1 MISNMKR
8 IVVLFVYTNILCT
21 ISKAQDNY
29 KYHRSSLYSVLL
41 KHDERPFASEIIDAF
56 NSIPIP
62 DKFDNHNLSKRVFKA
77 AILQKSD
84 TTELDDQKSYID
96 ELLLKNAIG
105 RRLVAKWFN
114 HSKDGTFNI
123 ELLVQRGFYDASAFD
138 IALSEKT
145 TVGKEHIIRDAGKE
159 LVSNTY
165 VLVNDIVFY
174 DRRETGKTLSS
185 VVSGIGLASSLIP
198 GVGLFAPAATT
209 AATSLTDVVA
219 GFSVKV
225 TSYLYKLNWTEEAEG
240 TFYNEFWSAVP
251 NEVKAKAFNQDK
263 KTFTLQYIG
272 KQTVKSGVTT
282 MKGVNKREEYFIKVC
297 TRALDKSIAQLQKE
311 HQEFRVKTPL
321 LSTEPL
327 TAQIGI
333 KEGVTEDSKYEVL
346 EVIEEDGFT
355 KYKRVGVI
363 KPIKNKI
370 WDNRYLAEYEEENLG
385 SELTATE
392 FEKISGDDFYPGM
405 LIREINN

>member
-1 MISNMKR
+1 
-8 IVVLFVYTNILCT
+8 
-21 ISKAQDNY
+21 
-29 KYHRSSLYSVLL
+29 
-41 KHDERPFASEIIDAF
+41 
-56 NSIPIP
+56 
-62 DKFDNHNLSKRVFKA
+62 
-77 AILQKSD
+77 
-84 TTELDDQKSYID
+84 
-96 ELLLKNAIG
+96 
-105 RRLVAKWFN
+105 
-114 HSKDGTFNI
+114 
-123 ELLVQRGFYDASAFD
+123 
-138 IALSEKT
+138 
-145 TVGKEHIIRDAGKE
+145 
-159 LVSNTY
+159 
-165 VLVNDIVFY
+165 
-174 DRRETGKTLSS
+174 
-185 VVSGIGLASSLIP
+185 
-198 GVGLFAPAATT
+198 
-209 AATSLTDVVA
+209 
-219 GFSVKV
+219 
-225 TSYLYKLNWTEEAEG
+225 
-240 TFYNEFWSAVP
+240 
-251 NEVKAKAFNQDK
+251 
-263 KTFTLQYIG
+263 
-272 KQTVKSGVTT
+272 

>member
-1 MISNMKR
+1 MKK
-8 IVVLFVYTNILCT
+8 IITLFIFTIILT
-21 ISKAQDNY
+21 SISKAQDDY

-41 KHDERPFASEIIDAF
+41 KHNERPFASEIIDAF
-56 NSIPIP
+56 YSIPIP
-62 DKFDNHNLSKRVFKA
+62 EKFDNHNLSKRVFKA
-77 AILQKSD
+77 AILEKND
-84 TTELDDQKSYID
+84 TTELNDQKAHID
-96 ELLLKNAIG
+96 ELLSKNAIG

-123 ELLVQRGFYDASAFD
+123 ELLAQRGFYDASAFD
-138 IALSEKT
+138 IDLSDKT
-145 TVGKEHIIRDAGKE
+145 VVGKDLFIRDAGNE
-159 LVSNTY
+159 LISNTY

-185 VVSGIGLASSLIP
+185 VASGIGLAASFIP
-198 GVGLFAPAATT
+198 GVGLFAPAATI
-209 AATSLTDVVA
+209 AATSFTDIVA

-225 TSYLYKLNWTEEAEG
+225 TSYLYKLDWTENIEG
-240 TFYNEFWSAVP
+240 TFYYNYWTSIP
-251 NEVKAKAFNQDK
+251 NEEKAKAFSLDK
-263 KTFTLQYIG
+263 KTFTLQYVG
-272 KQTVKSGVTT
+272 QQTVKSGITT
-282 MKGVNKREEYFIKVC
+282 MKGVNKKEEFFVKVC

-333 KEGVTEDSKYEVL
+333 KEDVTEESRYEVL
-346 EVIEEDGFT
+346 EVSIENGLT

-370 WDNRYLAEYEEENLG
+370 WDNRYLAEFEEENQNID
-385 SELTATE
+385 LTATE
-392 FEKISGDDFYPGM
+392 FEKISGGDFYQGM
-405 LIREINN
+405 LIREIND